1 MRIFVL
7 TYLLSPAPGKNK
19 SGCLCCVQIS
29 LALRAAGLNRN
40 YPRVSKNVIK
50 FKTTAPSPALDSS
63 RPQMFTVS
71 KCFLCEALAW
81 KHLNLIA
88 LYVCWYQKSYAQIH
102 CRPSNSQRK
111 QLTPVVLGSS
121 HDCGLVGPSTGD
133 SLITPW
139 ALERAAASAKNTLF
153 SHHPSFPGSLLPP
166 PLGSIPWFPPPTW
179 VRTLFH
185 IFAQH
190 SVLLCAAVKVTVY
203 LSDFST
209 F

>member
-1 MRIFVL
+1 MRIF
-7 TYLLSPAPGKNK
+7 TFIFTCKFSSSPIYYLLLWVKTNLGVSA
-19 SGCLCCVQIS
+19 V

-81 KHLNLIA
+81 KHLNPIA
-88 LYVCWYQKSYAQIH
+88 LYKSYAQIH

-121 HDCGLVGPSTGD
+121 QDCGLVRPSTGD

-139 ALERAAASAKNTLF
+139 ALEYAAASAKNTLF

-166 PLGSIPWFPPPTW
+166 PLGSIP
-179 VRTLFH
+179 
-185 IFAQH
+185 
-190 SVLLCAAVKVTVY
+190 
-203 LSDFST
+203 
-209 F
+209 